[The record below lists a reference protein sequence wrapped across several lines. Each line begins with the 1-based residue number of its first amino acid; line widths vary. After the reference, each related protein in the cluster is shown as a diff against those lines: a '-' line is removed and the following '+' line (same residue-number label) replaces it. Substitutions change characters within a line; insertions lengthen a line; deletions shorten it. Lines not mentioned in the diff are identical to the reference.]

1 MAPAD
6 PCNLIFVYFVIY
18 RKLYV
23 NVSPSPIS
31 PLAYSGGHAERH
43 DGYLARFLRT
53 GEKRVMGKKR
63 ELPARRKDGS
73 EFWIELGLT
82 EVRTEEGEE
91 RLFTGFLRDLSAIK
105 RRQRLTAGILESSFD
120 PVFAINSKGT
130 ITMANNAATKQ
141 FGWTKEQFLNQDIA
155 MSVGGGHAVN
165 HSEYIKRYLR
175 TGEKRVMGIRR
186 ELSARRA
193 DGSEFPIELGLTEL
207 QCSELP
213 GQEEREFVGFVRDIS
228 LQKKQE
234 AELKEKQAFTEGL
247 IEASLDAIFAIDEQG
262 RIKMVNDA
270 AVKQFQWS
278 RNEFLGQNIV
288 SIELSLPLLLCS
300 NASFYLN

>member
-1 MAPAD
+1 M
-6 PCNLIFVYFVIY
+6 
-18 RKLYV
+18 
-23 NVSPSPIS
+23 
-31 PLAYSGGHAERH
+31 
-43 DGYLARFLRT
+43 
-53 GEKRVMGKKR
+53 MGKKR

-105 RRQRLTAGILESSFD
+105 RKQRLTAGILESSFD
-120 PVFAINSKGT
+120 PIFAINSKGI
-130 ITMANNAATKQ
+130 ITMTNDAATKQ

-155 MSVGGGHAVN
+155 MIVGGGHAVN

-207 QCSELP
+207 KCSDLP
-213 GQEEREFVGFVRDIS
+213 GEEEREFVGFVRDIS

-234 AELKEKQAFTEGL
+234 AELKQKQAFTEGL
-247 IEASLDAIFAIDEQG
+247 IEASLDAMFAIDQEG
-262 RIKMVNDA
+262 RIRMVNEA

-278 RNEFLGQNIV
+278 RTEFLGQNIV
-288 SIELSLPLLLCS
+288 SLSFVGSLWHFLSLL
-300 NASFYLN
+300 